1 MSTTMPSNMPRVPS
15 SLNPQVKDLVNL
27 VTNQDM
33 FKKAMKDVNIDPAN
47 LPSGTKNEVVA
58 C

>member
-1 MSTTMPSNMPRVPS
+1 MTSNMPIVPS

-33 FKKAMKDVNIDPAN
+33 FKKAMKDVNIDPAK
-47 LPSGTKNEVVA
+47 LPSGTNNEVVA